1 MYESVEYLIK
11 ALDTKVPGMKQG
23 FNEREELKTV
33 MEAMNV
39 IKAFYSKH
47 KGDDKCKKCPL
58 GNQISGDCILKTWAS
73 NWNTKIVNKV
83 VLTD

>member
-39 IKAFYSKH
+39 IKAFCSKH
-47 KGDDKCKKCPL
+47 KGDEKCK
-58 GNQISGDCILKTWAS
+58 
-73 NWNTKIVNKV
+73 
-83 VLTD
+83 